1 MSPPDALPAPV
12 GREAPSTEPRD
23 DLSRVSNPSSDE
35 HEVTKMRCPVCG
47 DTDLLMTDRQGVEID
62 YCPSCR
68 GVWLDR
74 GELDKIVERSNEM
87 VRSGGSA
94 SRDDTRDDHSGHDTG
109 AKKKKGGFLGDLLGG
124 LGGD

>member
-1 MSPPDALPAPV
+1 
-12 GREAPSTEPRD
+12 
-23 DLSRVSNPSSDE
+23 
-35 HEVTKMRCPVCG
+35 MRCPVCD

-62 YCPSCR
+62 YCPTCR

-87 VRSGGSA
+87 APGAGSA
-94 SRDDTRDDHSGHDTG
+94 SRDDARDDHRDTHHNHNDHSGHDKG
-109 AKKKKGGFLGDLLGG
+109 AKKKGGFLGDLLGG